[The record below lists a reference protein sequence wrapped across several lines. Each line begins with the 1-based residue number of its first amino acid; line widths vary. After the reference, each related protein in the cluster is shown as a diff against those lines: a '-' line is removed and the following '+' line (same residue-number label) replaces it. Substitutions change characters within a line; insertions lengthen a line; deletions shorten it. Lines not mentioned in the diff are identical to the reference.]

1 MKYILGISV
10 SLLFTLF
17 GANTFAQNR
26 DNVYFIVA
34 GMSIF
39 IISIL
44 LIYSYKKKNSALK
57 KVDILQKGTEARI
70 EELAKINGIKDK
82 LISIISH
89 DMKSPL
95 ASLQSTLALTRE
107 NILDKDEFN
116 KLSEGIEAD
125 IYQLRGMLDNMLLWA
140 REQVTDITIKKVS
153 FNIYDVIEEIV
164 TMHKTTLKAKNIT
177 VQNFVIPGS
186 LVFSDKD
193 IVTTAFRNIFSNAV
207 KFSPTGKKIF
217 IQQMLLN
224 NKTYISVKDEGNGI
238 EDEILQKI
246 NNKEFVSTRGT
257 ANEKGTGIG
266 MSFSKELFEKL
277 EETFDISSAVGKG
290 TAVTF
295 SMDNA

>member
-26 DNVYFIVA
+26 DSVYFIVA